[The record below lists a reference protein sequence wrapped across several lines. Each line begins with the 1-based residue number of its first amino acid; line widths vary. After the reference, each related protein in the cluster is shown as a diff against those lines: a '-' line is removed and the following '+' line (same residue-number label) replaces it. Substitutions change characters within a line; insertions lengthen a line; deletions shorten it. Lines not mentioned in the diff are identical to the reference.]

1 MDLLYW
7 LDPWEPSPTV
17 VVAVLAAGV
26 LFARGVK
33 KARVTPLR
41 QFSFW
46 LGLTALYV
54 ALHTR
59 LDYFFEHEFF
69 LHRAQHLVL
78 HHLGPF
84 FIALAYPGAAIR
96 AGIPFRWRQRF
107 VRPALAW
114 RPVRAT
120 LDVVFNPVVAVVL
133 FVGLIYFWL
142 LSPIHFVAM
151 LDWRLYRVMNWSMVI
166 DGLLFWWL
174 VVDPRPAPPAR
185 LAPGRRILVVVA
197 AIPPQIVLGAMIF
210 FTPQELYPIYSICG
224 RAFTWLSPLRDQQIG
239 GLLLWIPGSMMSVIG
254 AVIALRHWLRLSARG
269 RLRDERAAKRDAER
283 EAGQAVA
290 RTAVS
295 GARAAHPHVRDAVLV
310 VHVGTRREAER
321 AVEALQMGL
330 RMQADR
336 RVGPLRADV
345 LERARQQRVAEA
357 RAAERGGRQHAA
369 DPDVGILR
377 IGQQHA
383 QVAGQPARFVICGQ
397 MPRCLVRVVDVAVH
411 AILLDDEHR
420 AARLENRIDLT
431 RRQRVE
437 GFPAPFER
445 IGGGRVCG
453 GCGCVHVRS

>member
-41 QFSFW
+41 QLSFW

-269 RLRDERAAKRDAER
+269 RLRDERAAKREAGR
-283 EAGQAVA
+283 EAGQAIA
-290 RTAVS
+290 RTVH
-295 GARAAHPHVRDAVLV
+295 GAR
-310 VHVGTRREAER
+310 
-321 AVEALQMGL
+321 
-330 RMQADR
+330 
-336 RVGPLRADV
+336 
-345 LERARQQRVAEA
+345 
-357 RAAERGGRQHAA
+357 
-369 DPDVGILR
+369 
-377 IGQQHA
+377 
-383 QVAGQPARFVICGQ
+383 
-397 MPRCLVRVVDVAVH
+397 
-411 AILLDDEHR
+411 
-420 AARLENRIDLT
+420 
-431 RRQRVE
+431 
-437 GFPAPFER
+437 
-445 IGGGRVCG
+445 
-453 GCGCVHVRS
+453 